1 MKYSRFYPLFRAK
14 LHEKNVMLLM
24 FVEFEWLNCGTERE
38 KDLNSDDAIKH
49 GKCSRPLEI
58 LIVH

>member
-1 MKYSRFYPLFRAK
+1 
-14 LHEKNVMLLM
+14 MLLM